1 MVWGSWQWGAL
12 GRESGSR
19 VTAWQGLRWRVRGCP
34 WPWGLRQLACGWTS
48 RPSPG
53 RAPPAPGGGPQA
65 SAVGV
70 GQRLSPAGVPNAQGI
85 VVQGRG
91 GGSGQWGLLDWT
103 RLKHRGSRW
112 CPGSWL
118 GMARGWVPG
127 IGWPAAAPGPE
138 WPAAAAAAVA
148 AAAGHTAPV
157 AAGTGTASR
166 RGAGPGAACGR
177 RGPDPRTWG
186 ATAKPGP

>member
-1 MVWGSWQWGAL
+1 MAGPAVAGEGVPLAVGVKATGLWVDFKAFSWAGS
-12 GRESGSR
+12 SGSR
-19 VTAWQGLRWRVRGCP
+19 WWSSGFCC
-34 WPWGLRQLACGWTS
+34 WGGAEAQPS
-48 RPSPG
+48 R
-53 RAPPAPGGGPQA
+53 GPQCSGHCGA
-65 SAVGV
+65 
-70 GQRLSPAGVPNAQGI
+70 GQR
-85 VVQGRG
+85 RG
-91 GGSGQWGLLDWT
+91 GGQWGLLDWT

-138 WPAAAAAAVA
+138 WPAAAAAAVV